1 MIKPKC
7 SKLFMSLVAI
17 AATISAQAETLNV
30 MVSPWGDGVRNSI
43 NPEPLCGTLSGLV
56 GSQTDISS
64 SPGIL
69 SANGFGSTKATSD
82 VAVYRI
88 KFSKHPQ
95 FGDISFDLTVTASVR
110 IKGGGHA
117 AGLLYNGTNEI
128 YWTVDSGDN
137 SYFGAARDEKDDEH
151 RIHSAEF
158 ITFEVSNLRSVG
170 NTISFKGFTGLE
182 ISQGGS
188 FNKNTGVFTGSG
200 SKGGR
205 IKQIQFQLDISAPR
219 SRSTAVLLDFAG
231 VSLALRPRK

>member
-30 MVSPWGDGVRNSI
+30 MLSPWGDGVGKSI

-69 SANGFGSTKATSD
+69 SANGSGTTKATSD
-82 VAVYRI
+82 VAVYRV
-88 KFSKHPQ
+88 KFSKHPK
-95 FGDISFDLTVTASVR
+95 FGDISFNLTVTASVR
-110 IKGGGHA
+110 VKGGGQT
-117 AGLLYNGTNEI
+117 AGLLYNGARKI
-128 YWTVDSGDN
+128 YWTVDTGDN
-137 SYFGAARDEKDDEH
+137 NYVGAAKDEKDDEN
-151 RIHSAEF
+151 RIHKGEF
-158 ITFEVSNLRSVG
+158 VAFEISNLRSAG
-170 NTISFKGFTGLE
+170 NRISFKGFSGLE
-182 ISQGGS
+182 IAQGGD
-188 FNKNTGVFTGSG
+188 FNKQTGVFTGAG
-200 SKGGR
+200 DEGGR
-205 IKQIQFQLDISAPR
+205 INELKFQVDISAPR